1 MEFDTLPYKIGDAHL
16 TYYLVFQITFFYKK
30 TPDKMTSILPRALCV
45 QYICKNSL
53 YIDFHVYS
61 SLGIL
66 QKWPLFKILFYNA
79 VLYYGAIS
87 ADSYFN
93 ETNSRLGDRF
103 LQQQLHILQP
113 TLW

>member
-1 MEFDTLPYKIGDAHL
+1 MELDTVPYKIGDAHL
-16 TYYLVFQITFFYKK
+16 TYYLVFHITFFYKK
-30 TPDKMTSILPRALCV
+30 TDKITSILPRALCV
-45 QYICKNSL
+45 QFICKNSL

-66 QKWPLFKILFYNA
+66 QKRPLFKILFYK
-79 VLYYGAIS
+79 YYGAIS

-103 LQQQLHILQP
+103 LQQQLHKLQP

>member
-1 MEFDTLPYKIGDAHL
+1 MEFDTVPYKIGDAHL
-16 TYYLVFQITFFYKK
+16 TYYLVFHITFFYKK
-30 TPDKMTSILPRALCV
+30 TDKITSILPRALCV
-45 QYICKNSL
+45 QFICKNSL

-79 VLYYGAIS
+79 VLDYGAIS

-103 LQQQLHILQP
+103 LQQQSHKLQP